1 MRIQFIGHA
10 GFVVDGAA
18 ATVIMDPWL
27 SSTGA
32 YDSSWFQFPCNHH
45 LDRVVLERL
54 QDRGRP
60 CYLYVSH
67 EHKDHF
73 DVQFLRRVVPYQ
85 PTVLVA
91 DFSDK
96 HFVNAVRELGFER
109 VKILE
114 DGRALPLDN
123 MTVKIFADDGGL
135 NRDSAILLKE
145 EGFSFLNLNDC
156 RIFDRLPLIRQTEGH
171 INVMA
176 FQFSGAS
183 WHPTCYAYRPEDYAR
198 ISTQKSQSKFR
209 SVFEALQTVKPDWYF
224 PSAGPPCFLDPDL
237 MHLNFEKVNI
247 FPSQFAVAEY
257 LKRRATSAR
266 VDPVMP
272 GDVFD
277 STVDGFAY
285 RAEQRVLPGAEED
298 YIRDYAARF
307 EHLWDSQHRAR
318 SEAAKET
325 ILDRL
330 ADELDQKLRNFAAV
344 DPYSRKLYFSLIGL
358 QSKYLCVDFAD
369 HTVSTT
375 SDMTA
380 GAYYHIEAPAWQIE
394 RVLDRSMTW
403 EDFCLTFRARVARDP
418 DKYDTLVNGFIFSEA
433 AAIPDLID
441 KITAFR
447 NRKERIVVEV
457 GGQQYEID
465 RYCPHQGADLSHG
478 WCEEDRF
485 WVCSRHRWK
494 YDVESGGRCI
504 MSSDTINARSLTIN
518 ALSLEAES

>member
-1 MRIQFIGHA
+1 MKIEFLGHA
-10 GFVVDGAA
+10 GFIVDGAA

-27 SSTGA
+27 SPTGA

-54 QDRGRP
+54 QDRSRP

-73 DVQFLRRVVPYQ
+73 DVLFLRRIVDYQ

-96 HFVNAVRELGFER
+96 HFVNAVRELGFAHIT
-109 VKILE
+109 VLE
-114 DGRALPLDN
+114 DGRALPLDG

-135 NRDSAILLKE
+135 NRDSAILVKE
-145 EGFSFLNLNDC
+145 EGFAFLNLNDC
-156 RIFDRLPLIRQTEGH
+156 RIFDRLHQIRQTEGH

-183 WHPTCYAYRPEDYAR
+183 WHPTCYAYRAEEYAR
-198 ISTQKSQSKFR
+198 ISAQKSQSKFR

-247 FPSQFAVAEY
+247 FPNQFAITDY
-257 LKRRATSAR
+257 LKRRATAAQ

-277 STVDGFAY
+277 SAVGGFTH
-285 RAEQRVLPGAEED
+285 RAEQRVLPGGEKA
-298 YIRDYAARF
+298 YIQDYAARF
-307 EHLWDSQHRAR
+307 GHLWDSQNRAR
-318 SEAAKET
+318 SDAAKKA
-325 ILDRL
+325 ILRRL
-330 ADELDQKLRNFAAV
+330 AEELERKLQHFAAV
-344 DPYSRKLYFSLIGL
+344 DPYGRKMYFSLLGL
-358 QSKYLCVDFAD
+358 EGSYLCVDFAD
-369 HTVSTT
+369 RTVSST
-375 SDMTA
+375 SSMA
-380 GAYYHIEAPAWQIE
+380 EAAHYHVAAPAWQIE
-394 RVLDRSMTW
+394 RVLDHAMTW
-403 EDFCLTFRARVARDP
+403 EDFCLTFRARVARNP
-418 DKYDTLVNGFIFSEA
+418 DKYDTLINGFIFSEA
-433 AAIPDLID
+433 EAIPDLLE

-465 RYCPHQGADLSHG
+465 RYCPHQGAELSYG
-478 WCEEDRF
+478 WCEEGRY

-494 YDVESGGRCI
+494 YDVENGGRC
-504 MSSDTINARSLTIN
+504 MTSSDTINAQSLTIN